1 MSFDL
6 NIKLAHLKNLPST
19 TDVVVIWKRGTTTI
33 DTKVKQLGPDVTEAV
48 FNDKYE
54 MRTQMD
60 YDNLLKKF
68 PMKKSNLEL
77 WRGNQSQLVGVAEL
91 DLGKYANMPEG
102 VMHKDQLPLK
112 DCLLDKTAYIE
123 ILIKTKIERDVSP
136 SNSSSSSSRNAR
148 SKTPLGT

>member
-6 NIKLAHLKNLPST
+6 NIKLAHLKNLPAA
-19 TDVVVIWKRGTTTI
+19 TDVVIIWKRGTTTI
-33 DTKVKQLGPDVTEAV
+33 DTKVKQLGPEVTEAV

-77 WRGNQSQLVGVAEL
+77 WRANQ
-91 DLGKYANMPEG
+91 
-102 VMHKDQLPLK
+102 
-112 DCLLDKTAYIE
+112 
-123 ILIKTKIERDVSP
+123 
-136 SNSSSSSSRNAR
+136 
-148 SKTPLGT
+148 